1 MECRNIQNLMIDFI
15 DGNISGDM
23 KEQIEKHLLVCKTC
37 RDEHMK
43 IKHLQDD
50 LKLIEDEVPSEKM
63 KSNFYA
69 MLEQEKKQL
78 KRNKISKEEHRETK
92 HLGRNFMKYAATTII
107 LVSIGFLLGQQMQ
120 LRNSNQEEIALLRQE
135 LNEMQQNFSMASLT
149 NSTASQRLKAVN
161 TISDQIKPDDKMINT
176 LISTLMNDENV
187 NVKMAAANAL
197 AKYPENKKVRDVL
210 IESLQNEEDPALQ
223 ITLIGILTQIQD
235 KRAKN
240 AFQNILQN
248 DHTIPVVKQQAEEG
262 LKVFI

>member
-15 DGNISGDM
+15 DGNIFGDR
-23 KEQIEKHLLVCKTC
+23 KEQIEEHLLVCKKC

-43 IKHLQDD
+43 VKQLQDD
-50 LKLIEDEVPSEKM
+50 LKLIEDEVPREEM
-63 KSNFYA
+63 KSNFYS

-78 KRNKISKEEHRETK
+78 NENKISREKYHETK
-92 HLGRNFMKYAATTII
+92 HLGRNFMKYAAITIA
-107 LVSIGFLLGQQMQ
+107 LLSIGFLLGQQMQ
-120 LRNSNQEEIALLRQE
+120 LRNTNQEEIALLKQE

-161 TISDQIKPDDKMINT
+161 TISDQIKPDDKMIYTLINT
-176 LISTLMNDENV
+176 LKNDENV

-248 DHTIPVVKQQAEEG
+248 DNTIPVVKQQAEEG

>member
-43 IKHLQDD
+43 IKQLQDD

-92 HLGRNFMKYAATTII
+92 HLVRNFMKYAATTII

-120 LRNSNQEEIALLRQE
+120 LRNSNQEEMALLRQE